1 MDFSKLFTSQYLL
14 TSAPAESRL
23 SLYFLI
29 LFSVMIIVAILLKF
43 SRQDKKIKA
52 RQFYGYLTGGIFGV
66 IYLFARHEGLPFLSA
81 RIVLLVIVGGLLV
94 WFIYLA
100 IWMSRYIPKVNRKLA
115 EQERFKKY
123 LPKPKKIKRK

>member
-14 TSAPAESRL
+14 TSASAESRL

-43 SRQDKKIKA
+43 SRQDKRIKA
-52 RQFYGYLTGGIFGV
+52 RQFYGYITGGILGL

-81 RIVLLVIVGGLLV
+81 RIVLLVIVGGLLI

-100 IWMSRYIPKVNRKLA
+100 IWMSRYIPKTTR
-115 EQERFKKY
+115 EREREERFRKY
-123 LPKPKKIKRK
+123 LPKAKKKK